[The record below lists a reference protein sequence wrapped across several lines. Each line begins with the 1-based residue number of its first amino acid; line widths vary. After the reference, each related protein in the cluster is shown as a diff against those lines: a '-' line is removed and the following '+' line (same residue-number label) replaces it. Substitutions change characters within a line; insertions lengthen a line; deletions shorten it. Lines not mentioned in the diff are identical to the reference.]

1 MTTVHINTNVKLRRR
16 NLKNAVLYIV
26 DKYGDEIGL
35 SSDGICEKIIEEG
48 LMHRRSSPTRKM
60 VSYVLSQLKREGMVR
75 VDNTTRGPRFTLE
88 PHVHVEVH
96 QSPAPRTVWA
106 ELYIDTIRALKLS
119 DKPLTAHELFEVL
132 TDHGKYKGHHLTEE
146 EYVTRVISP
155 LSCQGYLEED
165 ESGGGGRRWGYRE
178 HGLNAPRQHE
188 LR

>member
-35 SSDGICEKIIEEG
+35 SSDGVCEKIIEEG

>member
-1 MTTVHINTNVKLRRR
+1 VTTVHINTNVKLRRR

-35 SSDGICEKIIEEG
+35 SSDGVCEKIIEEG

>member
-16 NLKNAVLYIV
+16 NLKNAVLYVI

-35 SSDGICEKIIEEG
+35 SSDGVCEKIIEEG

>member
-1 MTTVHINTNVKLRRR
+1 MTTVHIHTNVKLRRR
-16 NLKNAVLYIV
+16 NLKNAVLYVI

-35 SSDGICEKIIEEG
+35 SSDGVCEKIIEEG